1 MKKILYSCFA
11 ALAVM
16 AFTACGSDGDG
27 SYAIVPSAAIPTP
40 TYNDAD
46 LVAVSIPTGATM
58 PGVGYTTGGAVYF
71 FNRFEP
77 AHDGT
82 GTLTLNLYEE
92 ESLRAPAITRAMV
105 MKEVVELVPFS
116 LRKETNKETI
126 DITGS
131 RCLKRIILESPS
143 DFTTPGDVIAT
154 FVLKQG
160 DDVNSPV
167 VTDTYVAPAQ
177 QLVQVFGTWNVA
189 GVRVKLFGRQKANGE
204 WEDNY
209 FKYYEGCDF
218 PAIREDLEKHDA
230 SIGDL
235 DGFDKNL
242 KQISLS
248 PFGTFT
254 LKYAD
259 NTSDGGT
266 IVNGLQNLSSWFI
279 NWYNS
284 EEVNKYLREASFSAS
299 IGAVAAG
306 VAHQFLIT
314 GTAALDEAKYYKVD
328 VEFYL
333 DK

>member
-40 TYNDAD
+40 TYSDAD
-46 LVAVSIPTGATM
+46 LVAVSLAPGTPMPAVGTSGTGSVLFS
-58 PGVGYTTGGAVYF
+58 G
-71 FNRFEP
+71 FEA

-82 GTLTLNLYEE
+82 GSLTFEVPDV
-92 ESLRAPAITRAMV
+92 LRAPAMTRSTAT
-105 MKEVVELVPFS
+105 KKVVELVPFS
-116 LRKETNKETI
+116 LRKEMNKETI
-126 DITGS
+126 DLTGS
-131 RCLKRIILESPS
+131 QYLKRIVLESPS

-160 DDVNSPV
+160 SDVSSPV
-167 VTDTYVAPAQ
+167 VTESYVAPAQ

-266 IVNGLQNLSSWFI
+266 IANGLQNLSSWFI

-284 EEVNKYLREASFSAS
+284 EEVNKYIREASFSAS

-306 VAHQFLIT
+306 VAHQFQIT